1 MIKKELIF
9 SFLALV
15 VLMSLQPGTGQAC
28 TSFLV
33 TPGASADGSTMISYA
48 ADSHI
53 RYGEL
58 YFTPGGPQAA
68 GSFYQACYRGSHK
81 PLAQIPQVPFTYTVI
96 GFMNEKQV
104 AIGETTFSGRKEL
117 KDPEGMIDYGSLM
130 FLALQR
136 AATARQ
142 AIRVIVELT
151 AEYGYYGDGESFSI
165 ADPREAWIMEISGKG
180 SAPKYDRRLKN
191 QVNRDKGAVWVAMRI
206 PDGYISAHAN
216 HPRITTFPLED
227 RRIYISSDNIDLIDQ
242 PEISVVYAADVI
254 SFARRKGYF
263 QGRDEE
269 FSFSDVYAPLDF
281 GAARFCEA
289 RVWSF
294 FRKFDSSMDQY
305 EKYAMGYTPGPRMP
319 LYVKPER
326 KLAVEDLI
334 TCKRDHLQDTA
345 YDMTADLGAG
355 PFGLPYRW
363 RPLTW
368 KHDGKSYFHERTTAT
383 QQTAFSFIA
392 QLRSGFPDPIGGI
405 KWFAVDDT
413 NTTVYV
419 PIYAGL
425 RRPPQSYAEGNGSIL
440 EYSESAA
447 FWVFNQVA
455 HLAYLRYDLILPD
468 IRKVQQELEGKLREF
483 SAAVDQ
489 TALELHSRDPEL
501 ARDFLTEFS
510 VQMADRVVER
520 WRELYRFL
528 LVKFLDGNIKKEQ
541 DGVFLRNEFKRYP
554 LVEHLEYPDWWK
566 ELLIRETGDKF
577 LVPEKKENSEN

>member
-1 MIKKELIF
+1 MRKDITAIPVILLLL
-9 SFLALV
+9 FLC
-15 VLMSLQPGTGQAC
+15 QPHQVPAC
-28 TSFLV
+28 TSYLV
-33 TPGASADGSTMISYA
+33 TPGASVDGAAMISYA

-58 YFTPGGPQAA
+58 YFIPGGPQEP
-68 GSFYQACYRGSHK
+68 GSFYQAYYRGSHK
-81 PLAQIPQVPFTYTVI
+81 PLARVPQVAYTYTVI
-96 GFMNEKQV
+96 GFMNEKQL
-104 AIGETTFSGRKEL
+104 AIGETTFSGRQEL

-136 AATARQ
+136 AATARE
-142 AIRVIVELT
+142 AIRVIAGLT

-180 SAPKYDRRLKN
+180 QNLKYDRRRKK
-191 QVNRDKGAVWVAMRI
+191 QVNLDRGAVWVARRI
-206 PDGYISAHAN
+206 PDGFISAHAN

-227 RRIYISSDNIDLIDQ
+227 KRISISSANLDLLDR

-254 SFARRKGYF
+254 SFARRRGYY
-263 QGRDEE
+263 QGRDED

-281 GAARFCEA
+281 GGARFCEA

-294 FRKFDSSMDQY
+294 FRRFDTKMDQY
-305 EKYAMGYTPGPRMP
+305 QDYALGLSPGPRMP
-319 LYVKPER
+319 LWIKPER

-334 TCKRDHLQDTA
+334 AAKRDHLQGTA
-345 YDMTADLGAG
+345 YDMSADPGAG

-368 KHDGKSYFHERTTAT
+368 KHDGKTFFHERTTAT

-392 QLRSGFPDPIGGI
+392 QLRSSYPDAVGGL
-405 KWFAVDDT
+405 KWFAVDDS

-419 PIYAGL
+419 PVYAGI

-440 EYSESAA
+440 EFSESAA

-455 HLAYLRYDLILPD
+455 HLAYLRYNLILPD
-468 IRKVQQELEGKLREF
+468 IRRVQQELENRLREH
-483 SAAVDQ
+483 SRTVDQ
-489 TALELHSRDPEL
+489 AALELYRRDPEL

-510 VQMADRVVER
+510 VQTADRVVER

-541 DGVFLRNEFKRYP
+541 DGVFLRNEFERYP
-554 LVEHLEYPDWWK
+554 LVEHPEYPDWWK
-566 ELLIRETGDKF
+566 EMLIKATGDRF
-577 LVPEKKENSEN
+577 LVPAKPEKEE